1 MKITYR
7 FLLLMIFSILVGCT
21 IVDGG
26 SIITGMERGPISPDE
41 VRIYRIAP
49 DEYEEIA
56 IVSASA
62 GHDFKKDSAL
72 MESAIQRLKE
82 EAAKVGAN
90 GVLLS
95 NIDER
100 DASSTTTTYGSAS
113 ASGSDGS
120 SVYASGSSV
129 SVDRGDTYTRIRG
142 LAIYVLNRS

>member
-1 MKITYR
+1 MKVIDHFTAA
-7 FLLLMIFSILVGCT
+7 LIILILVGCT

-26 SIITGMERGPISPDE
+26 SIVTGIKRGPISVDE
-41 VRIYRIAP
+41 VRIYRVAP
-49 DEYEEIA
+49 ETYEEIA

-62 GHDFKKDSAL
+62 GHDFKSNSAL
-72 MESAIQRLKE
+72 IDSAIQRLKE

-95 NIDER
+95 EIDER
-100 DASSTTTTYGSAS
+100 DTPSTTTSYGSAS

-129 SVDRGDTYTRIRG
+129 SVNRGDTYSRIRG
-142 LAIYVLNRS
+142 LAIYVP